1 MLDLL
6 NRYITTNVVPLVESF
21 DKGRVISTSDSFA
34 VAESGLLGEIFRGS
48 DENVVN
54 TLTRSIVRISGH
66 CGNLRNLFLV
76 NYGMVGMLLNS
87 LKDDQETMSR
97 AFNSLK
103 LGRSIGALAIT
114 EESGGSNSRAFITRV
129 SRSTAGMRLNGKK
142 TWITLAGAADFLIV
156 LAWVDD
162 FLRFVY
168 VPRNSEGVSVV
179 GIENPLGSRG
189 SALARVNFDNVL
201 IEPDYILARDIK
213 KYQISINAQDY
224 VLRNARLFAGASG
237 LGMGL
242 ASLIA
247 ATKNLQEK
255 KNFKGSLLSQA
266 DWQIKISELYLR
278 AIALKGMLKSIEGEY
293 PILIHS
299 QEDEFTPLK
308 ILGTQFAIDCS
319 ELLVKSMGAEGYSES
334 SFANRIWRE
343 SIAGEF
349 IEGGNVVLKM
359 KCAQNWMRSVLSGDS
374 YAPF

>member
-1 MLDLL
+1 MHDLL
-6 NRYITTNVVPLVESF
+6 NQYITRNVVTHAESF
-21 DKGRVISTSDSFA
+21 DKGRTISTSDSLA
-34 VAESGLLGEIFRGS
+34 VAKSGLLGEIFRSS
-48 DENVVN
+48 DENIVHV
-54 TLTRSIVRISGH
+54 LTRSIIRISGH

-87 LKDDQETMSR
+87 LKDDQETIFK

-103 LGRSIGALAIT
+103 LGRSIGAIAIT
-114 EESGGSNSRAFITRV
+114 EETGGSNSKAFVTRV
-129 SRSTAGMRLNGKK
+129 SRSTAGMRLNGMK
-142 TWITLAGAADFLIV
+142 TWITLAGVADFFIV

-179 GIENPLGSRG
+179 GIESLLGSRG
-189 SALARVNFDNVL
+189 SALARVNFDDVS
-201 IEPDYILARDIK
+201 IAPDYLLPKDITK
-213 KYQISINAQDY
+213 NETSSNAQDY

-247 ATKNLQEK
+247 ATKNLQVK
-255 KNFKGSLLSQA
+255 KNFKGPLLLQA

-278 AIALKGMLKSIEGEY
+278 AIALKGMLKSIEGDY
-293 PILIHS
+293 AILIHS
-299 QEDEFTPLK
+299 QEDKFTPMK
-308 ILGTQFAIDCS
+308 ILGTKFAIDCS
-319 ELLVKSMGAEGYSES
+319 ELLVKSMGAEGYKES
-334 SFANRIWRE
+334 SFANRMWRE

-359 KCAQNWMRSVLSGDS
+359 KCAQDWMRSVLSGDC